1 MRVGGDFFF
10 DPSPSDPTVS
20 LLLVAGGVGIN
31 PLYSILLHATDL
43 LHLNHASGGLD
54 YNIGSVN
61 LCYSAKNTQELL
73 FKVCY
78 IIFHCWNIFFC
89 IFFFLLWSTTV
100 STCMSTSG
108 SSVAICKQKLYYYLP
123 SVFPELHHWGVSGV
137 PWQVLLW
144 LLRHA
149 TEHRCRPAPPAFSP
163 PWVTPIHSHSYTH
176 ILSFV

>member
-1 MRVGGDFFF
+1 MEPKCLSYSAPRRLSLSISVLFLSLSPPSCQCTVGSQVAMRVGGDFFF
-10 DPSPSDPTVS
+10 DPSPSDPTVN

-89 IFFFLLWSTTV
+89 IFFFFLLWSTTV

-123 SVFPELHHWGVSGV
+123 SVFPELH
-137 PWQVLLW
+137 
-144 LLRHA
+144 R
-149 TEHRCRPAPPAFSP
+149 
-163 PWVTPIHSHSYTH
+163 
-176 ILSFV
+176 